1 MEKFICKDDVI
12 VIISINFL
20 KENIIVKDAD
30 ILKMLFGIKEDHNF
44 GNFPLERDV
53 DSNIMILKKLD
64 IESIDWYQFLSFLK
78 NGFPPSYSKEVF
90 KDLMKR
96 NFFIENLEN
105 LNQTCNKLGGI
116 PYFDKF
122 YNDFYNTLDV
132 EISSCR
138 NPSEPSEDI
147 NNLFTWGLGKTI
159 NESFANSYHAYPS
172 NEGWS
177 ITKHFSDDNNKY
189 FWTRRKVE

>member
-1 MEKFICKDDVI
+1 MMNMMFKQFMNTFIREGIAITDAEKT
-12 VIISINFL
+12 
-20 KENIIVKDAD
+20 
-30 ILKMLFGIKEDHNF
+30 
-44 GNFPLERDV
+44 
-53 DSNIMILKKLD
+53 
-64 IESIDWYQFLSFLK
+64 K
-78 NGFPPSYSKEVF
+78 NGFIDYY
-90 KDLMKR
+90 LTR
-96 NFFIENLEN
+96 
-105 LNQTCNKLGGI
+105 
-116 PYFDKF
+116 
-122 YNDFYNTLDV
+122 LDE
-132 EISSCR
+132 EISSCK